1 MTWGTDTNVT
11 TDHLDSATDDPSQA
25 RVELYNALLEL
36 QLVIQG
42 RGAASGVAPLNA
54 STKIENTYLP
64 DTISSSVSTDLTIS
78 PSTSRTVFEDII
90 ALTPKSVAELE
101 LLTANAGDIAYCS
114 DGDGGSPC
122 IAVCTGDSDS
132 VGTIW
137 YRISLGAQILT
148 TS

>member
-54 STKIENTYLP
+54 STKIDNTYLP
-64 DTISSSVSTDLTIS
+64 DTISSSVSTDLTVS
-78 PSTSRTVFEDII
+78 PATSRTVFEDII

-101 LLTANAGDIAYCS
+101 LLTANAGDIAYCT
-114 DGDGGSPC
+114 DGDGGLPC